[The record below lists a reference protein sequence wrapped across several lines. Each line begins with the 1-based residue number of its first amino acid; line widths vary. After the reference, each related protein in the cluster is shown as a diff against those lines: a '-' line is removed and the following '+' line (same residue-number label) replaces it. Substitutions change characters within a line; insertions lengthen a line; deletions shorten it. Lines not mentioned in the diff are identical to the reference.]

1 MWRLRCVT
9 FSSTS
14 RLIPLFNLFS
24 SRTVCVS
31 RHPPL
36 LTSISPPPIRSSL
49 LYYPHYFD
57 ERANA
62 SPPLCHLLFLF
73 PSFSFLALFLS
84 PNTSRPLFLR
94 LCSLF
99 VQCFVDSFS
108 FSFFFSPYWYTLFFL
123 SSTLLDSLSF
133 FILSPTTLYSPAT
146 VLGGSLLSTADPW
159 LACVHYRVVYKDG
172 ELNFLKRLCAAGIY
186 VRTSVYILLVE
197 YNVNDIHL
205 WNV

>member
-36 LTSISPPPIRSSL
+36 LTSISPPPISQLTLMLPTISMSARTH
-49 LYYPHYFD
+49 PHHF
-57 ERANA
+57 AIF
-62 SPPLCHLLFLF
+62 C
-73 PSFSFLALFLS
+73 FSFLLSLFLHFFS
-84 PNTSRPLFLR
+84 RPMSTSRPLFLR

-133 FILSPTTLYSPAT
+133 FILGPTTLYSPAT
-146 VLGGSLLSTADPW
+146 VLGGSPLSTADP
-159 LACVHYRVVYKDG
+159 
-172 ELNFLKRLCAAGIY
+172 
-186 VRTSVYILLVE
+186 
-197 YNVNDIHL
+197 
-205 WNV
+205 